1 MHFIN
6 QYWRDMTCR
15 YQVLLIVGPHWEVS
29 RMNEVLKQRF
39 SELATQLDEL
49 GATCQQKH
57 SEFTGQYQQV
67 SPELLL
73 NWCVKARSLIASS
86 CGRDSEHF
94 TSFVTAE
101 KPRAYEDNVQI
112 YKRVRAVFEAAREDF
127 EGGYLVSVRD
137 LVHAELAGS
146 ELEQARELFEAGYVT
161 AAAVVSGVV
170 LETTLRTLCDK
181 HSLSHGKL
189 DKMNADLAKA
199 GQYNSL
205 VQKRVTAMAAI
216 RNSAAHGNDG
226 EFSETDVK
234 SMISDVERFAMDAL
248 S

>member
-1 MHFIN
+1 MI
-6 QYWRDMTCR
+6 
-15 YQVLLIVGPHWEVS
+15 
-29 RMNEVLKQRF
+29 EVLKRRF

-49 GATCQQKH
+49 GATRQIKH
-57 SEFTGQYQQV
+57 SEYSGQYQEV

-86 CGRDSEHF
+86 CGKDSEHF
-94 TSFVTAE
+94 AAFVEAQ
-101 KPRAYEDNVQI
+101 KPGIHEDNVKI
-112 YKRVRAVFEAAREDF
+112 YGRVRAVFEAAREDF
-127 EGGYLVSVRD
+127 EGGYLVAVRN

-146 ELEQARELFEAGYVT
+146 ELDQARELFASGYVS
-161 AAAVVSGVV
+161 AAAVVAGVV

-181 HSLSHGKL
+181 HSITHGKL
-189 DKMNADLAKA
+189 DKMNADLSKA

-216 RNSAAHGNDG
+216 RNSAAHGKGD
-226 EFSETDVK
+226 EFSKTDVE
-234 SMISDVERFAMDAL
+234 SMISDVERFTMDAL